1 MKKHDALGGDWIHF
15 SVELHV
21 KKDDEVYKL
30 AEQLSQKT
38 GKSIEEELDLALR
51 LGFKPHTAR
60 NLKFLLQGYN
70 EEV

>member
-38 GKSIEEELDLALR
+38 GKSIEEELELAIM
-51 LGFKPHTAR
+51 LGCIPHAER
-60 NLKFLLQGYN
+60 NLKFLL
-70 EEV
+70 

>member
-1 MKKHDALGGDWIHF
+1 MKKHDASGGDWIHF

-30 AEQLSQKT
+30 AEKLSRKT
-38 GKSIEEELDLALR
+38 GKSIEEELELAIR
-51 LGFKPHTAR
+51 LGCIQHAAR
-60 NLKFLLQGYN
+60 NLKFLLIGYN